1 MQADTTA
8 AAGKWE
14 NALDEDKLR
23 KVLDR
28 EIDPAA
34 IARPVPL

>member
-1 MQADTTA
+1 MATIVIA
-8 AAGKWE
+8 KWE

-34 IARPVPL
+34 IA